1 MHILVVNFSL
11 EGLAHED
18 YLKIADELAP
28 VFAGVPGL
36 CSKVWLA
43 DQENNTYGGIYTFE
57 TNRLVMTIAMASSLL
72 VLEAIQTL

>member
-1 MHILVVNFSL
+1 MHILVVNFGL

-43 DQENNTYGGIYTFE
+43 DKKIILTEESIPLKA
-57 TNRLVMTIAMASSLL
+57 NRLVMTIAMASSLL